1 VSTELEGVLRRI
13 KKCLALS
20 GSPNPHEAATAL
32 SMAQKLMAAHNI
44 TEAALQDDDITES
57 EVDSTA
63 LNNIPGWEHM
73 LSHGLCRIFGVRS
86 FVRTGWCHWADRRS
100 HQLARFVYVGANGSA
115 ETAIYAHTVVRRAV
129 LKAKAAYMAAQPMA
143 FWSRGEKISHSN
155 SFCVAF
161 VTEAFDSIADLKP
174 SDGVAEALRL
184 RLNAHLGD
192 NPEMVRASRVKLR
205 DAALAA
211 GAEAGSAFKL
221 YAGIPGVEAA
231 KQLSHAP
238 T

>member
-1 VSTELEGVLRRI
+1 LFARVGVIGPIAAVINSRDL
-13 KKCLALS
+13 CTLA
-20 GSPNPHEAATAL
+20 P
-32 SMAQKLMAAHNI
+32 
-44 TEAALQDDDITES
+44 TEARKPPFTRIQ
-57 EVDSTA
+57 
-63 LNNIPGWEHM
+63 
-73 LSHGLCRIFGVRS
+73 LC
-86 FVRTGWCHWADRRS
+86 
-100 HQLARFVYVGANGSA
+100 
-115 ETAIYAHTVVRRAV
+115 AV